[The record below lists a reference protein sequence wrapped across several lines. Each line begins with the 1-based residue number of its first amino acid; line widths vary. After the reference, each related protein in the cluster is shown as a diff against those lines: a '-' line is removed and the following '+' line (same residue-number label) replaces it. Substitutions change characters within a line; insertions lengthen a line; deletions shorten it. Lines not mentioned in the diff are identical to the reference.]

1 MQQNSLFKVSK
12 QRQARQGS
20 SQQKQRSMARRQ
32 IVSGNANPH
41 QMAVLKASA
50 SDTHA
55 TQQAL
60 PPKRPK
66 QTNSYAKA
74 KPPKVTHTQ
83 PRSTRPAQQHYAM
96 PLPKKGKQAAQTP
109 SNGPL

>member
-32 IVSGNANPH
+32 IVSGNANS
-41 QMAVLKASA
+41 AVLKASA
-50 SDTHA
+50 SDTHTA
-55 TQQAL
+55 QQAL

-66 QTNSYAKA
+66 QTNNYAKA
-74 KPPKVTHTQ
+74 KPPKVAHVQ
-83 PRSTRPAQQHYAM
+83 SRSTKPTQHQFTVPIA
-96 PLPKKGKQAAQTP
+96 KKAKQAAQTP
-109 SNGPL
+109 SNNPL